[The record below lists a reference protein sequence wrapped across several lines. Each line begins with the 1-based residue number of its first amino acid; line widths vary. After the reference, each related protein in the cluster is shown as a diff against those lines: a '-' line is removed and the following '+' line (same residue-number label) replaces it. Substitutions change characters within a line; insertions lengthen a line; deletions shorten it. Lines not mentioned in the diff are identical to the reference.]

1 MTAGILIPAF
11 VINFFGMLPVGIVL
25 SLGALFVSGTD
36 SPGPIHHRRNGML
49 CCIVSVFI
57 VVVLSGLVS
66 KSPVLLG
73 LFLVAACFFFSMI
86 NVYGAGC
93 CKKGKKR

>member
-11 VINFFGMLPVGIVL
+11 VMSYFNILPAGIIV

-49 CCIVSVFI
+49 CCIASIFI
-57 VVVLSGLVS
+57 VVIVTGLV
-66 KSPVLLG
+66 
-73 LFLVAACFFFSMI
+73 
-86 NVYGAGC
+86 
-93 CKKGKKR
+93 